1 MRLSEFKDEKAI
13 EVVAKLLEPISEI
26 AANAK
31 NAQGKGK
38 NVAAFASALLQNNP
52 KEVLAMLAILDGQDP
67 AGYHC
72 TAASVFADVF
82 DMLNDPE
89 LMQLFGLRSGN
100 TASSGSASENIEAP
114 EA

>member
-1 MRLSEFKDEKAI
+1 MRLSEFRDERAV
-13 EVVAKLLEPISEI
+13 EVVADLLGPIGRI

-31 NAQGKGK
+31 NAEAKGRSM
-38 NVAAFASALLQNNP
+38 AEFAGALLRNNP
-52 KEVLAMLAILDGQDP
+52 RDVLDMLAILDGRDP

-72 TAASVFADVF
+72 TAAGILAGLL

-100 TASSGSASENIEAP
+100 TASSGSASENTGALGV
-114 EA
+114 